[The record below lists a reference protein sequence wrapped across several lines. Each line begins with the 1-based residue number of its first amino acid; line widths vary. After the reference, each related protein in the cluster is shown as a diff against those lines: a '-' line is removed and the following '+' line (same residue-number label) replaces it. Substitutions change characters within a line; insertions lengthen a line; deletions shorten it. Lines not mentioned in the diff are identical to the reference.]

1 MIDVKNEIQY
11 IIVSRLLF
19 GMAQEGF
26 LTADELTVAQRLVV
40 ERYHPAA
47 VWE

>member
-11 IIVSRLLF
+11 LIVTRLLS
-19 GMAQEGF
+19 GMAREGF
-26 LTADELTVAQRLVV
+26 LTADELAAAQRLAV
-40 ERYHPAA
+40 ERYRPAA

>member
-11 IIVSRLLF
+11 LIVSRLLS
-19 GMAQEGF
+19 GMAREGF
-26 LTADELTVAQRLVV
+26 LTEDELAAGQRLAV
-40 ERYHPAA
+40 ERYRPAA

>member
-11 IIVSRLLF
+11 IIVSRLLS

-26 LTADELTVAQRLVV
+26 LTVDELTAAQRLAV

>member
-11 IIVSRLLF
+11 LIVCRLLS
-19 GMAQEGF
+19 GMAREGF
-26 LTADELTVAQRLVV
+26 LSADELATAQRLAV
-40 ERYHPAA
+40 ERYRPAA